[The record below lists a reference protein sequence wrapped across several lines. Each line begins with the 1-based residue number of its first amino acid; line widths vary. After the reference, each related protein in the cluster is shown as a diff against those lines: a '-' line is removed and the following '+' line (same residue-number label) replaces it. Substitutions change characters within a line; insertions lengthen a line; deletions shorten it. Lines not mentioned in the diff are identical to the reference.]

1 MQYVGIHL
9 NHIFVVLFNCF
20 HIYVS
25 EMYRTHIQN
34 PPTYSIFMN
43 RPTIDDAYIH
53 RVYYFDDF
61 VVYGQ
66 EMTNQVAHSHSDFN
80 HAARTTMCA
89 SYICID
95 FIVRLCGH
103 QFVFGLN
110 ATHFI
115 SGNWKKDLQI
125 TIH

>member
-1 MQYVGIHL
+1 MCL
-9 NHIFVVLFNCF
+9 RCT
-20 HIYVS
+20 
-25 EMYRTHIQN
+25 EHIQN

-43 RPTIDDAYIH
+43 RLTIDDTYMH
-53 RVYYFDDF
+53 CVYYFDDF

-95 FIVRLCGH
+95 FFIRSCGH

-110 ATHFI
+110 ATHFT
-115 SGNWKKDLQI
+115 SGNWKKIYKLRFI
-125 TIH
+125 SWE